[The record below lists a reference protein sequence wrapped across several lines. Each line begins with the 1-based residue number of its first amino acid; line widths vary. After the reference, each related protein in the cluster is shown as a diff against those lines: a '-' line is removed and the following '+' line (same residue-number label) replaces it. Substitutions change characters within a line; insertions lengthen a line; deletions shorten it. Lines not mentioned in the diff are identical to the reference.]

1 LQLLH
6 NYLNGTR
13 AGFSGDWVA
22 VEQMENETKA
32 ALRIA
37 SHRFVFV
44 VLLFPKS
51 HALPSHL
58 KGIVVTRFMKQPS

>member
-6 NYLNGTR
+6 NDLNGRR
-13 AGFSGDWVA
+13 AGSGGDWVA

-44 VLLFPKS
+44 VILLPES

-58 KGIVVTRFMKQPS
+58 KGIVVTGFMKQPS